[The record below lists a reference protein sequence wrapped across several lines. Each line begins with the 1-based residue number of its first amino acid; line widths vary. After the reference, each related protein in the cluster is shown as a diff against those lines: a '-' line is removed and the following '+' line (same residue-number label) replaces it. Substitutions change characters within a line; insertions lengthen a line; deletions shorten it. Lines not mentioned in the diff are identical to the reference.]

1 MNHASTAR
9 NISGRAH
16 YRIGSIFFQSA
27 IDGTNAGW
35 YITIHGGNV
44 YGPFREKNVAETIL
58 AGLLK
63 KANER
68 QENGPY

>member
-9 NISGRAH
+9 DTTDRAH
-16 YRIGSIFFQSA
+16 YRIGSIFFQST

-44 YGPFREKNVAETIL
+44 YGPFREKNVAKTIL

-63 KANER
+63 KANEH
-68 QENGPY
+68 QEDGSY

>member
-1 MNHASTAR
+1 MKTSTAQA
-9 NISGRAH
+9 ISGRAH
-16 YRIGSIFFQSA
+16 YRVGSIFFQSA

-44 YGPFREKNVAETIL
+44 YGPFREKHVAETIL

-68 QENGPY
+68 QIQDQY

>member
-1 MNHASTAR
+1 MNTSTAR
-9 NISGRAH
+9 RPQGRAR
-16 YRIGSIFFQSA
+16 YRIGSIFYQSA

-44 YGPFREKNVAETIL
+44 YGPFREKDVAETIL

-63 KANER
+63 KANGDASR
-68 QENGPY
+68 TDH

>member
-1 MNHASTAR
+1 MNTSIAR
-9 NISGRAH
+9 KITGRAE

-27 IDGTNAGW
+27 IDGSNSGW

-44 YGPFREKNVAETIL
+44 YGPFREKHVAETIL

-63 KANER
+63 KADER
-68 QENGPY
+68 RSG